1 MIFRNSY
8 FQETPLFLNK
18 KSNVSEIKKTECFGP
33 SRTIFFSVFVRPIQE
48 QADNHSC
55 GLSAIT
61 YVPEIIDGNSPTE
74 AVFALREMRGH
85 LVKCLENQKL
95 TPFPKT

>member
-1 MIFRNSY
+1 M
-8 FQETPLFLNK
+8 FLK
-18 KSNVSEIKKTECFGP
+18 LKKTNVLGQVEP
-33 SRTIFFSVFVRPIQE
+33 YFFSVFVRPVQE

-55 GLSAIT
+55 GLSAVT

-85 LVKCLENQKL
+85 LIKCLENQKL
-95 TPFPKT
+95 TPVPKA